1 MNSLILL
8 FLMEHV
14 IICLIGI
21 VCVHLE
27 GTGSK
32 NLVWIAL
39 SALTLKKMYV
49 G

>member
-14 IICLIGI
+14 IICLIGL
-21 VCVHLE
+21 VCVHIE
-27 GTGSK
+27 GTHSK

-39 SALTLKKMYV
+39 SALTKKRYI